1 MSFPCIQHCHCKLTG
16 FDLVLYFIHISKKKK
31 CKSLLNF
38 MGGLF
43 ALKARRLLTIHLQNK
58 YIKPKSMYTLVMN
71 HEKVDNP

>member
-1 MSFPCIQHCHCKLTG
+1 
-16 FDLVLYFIHISKKKK
+16 
-31 CKSLLNF
+31 